1 MDTINQVNTLK
12 INHVDGKYSIDVG
25 MNFPSV
31 ESLISNAKRKGIR
44 GLKLT
49 APCESIPSETTNPY
63 GHVDQMRNA
72 SRGGLP
78 PPPPRSARPGSRVS
92 PAPAAGGGEGGED
105 VYSAMGHASGLADNS
120 SPSAPE
126 QSSGAPHD
134 AAAAENLY
142 APPEP
147 TEAHYADTE
156 DPYMTMS
163 HVLFLMGGGAG
174 ESGDAA
180 AAAESSSDP
189 TVNLGSIG
197 STEDDGAA
205 AAEGTGAV
213 LPEPS
218 PGEGG
223 GRKKKGGKR
232 RPNGTS
238 LSADG
243 GGDAARADVKGYQN
257 WPVGGLAGG
266 ENAAVAAAAAAAGG
280 GGGGEPGEPRKCEQC
295 GSMAAQGDVDESVNQ
310 WFCAQCWAD
319 FDVPDGSTGGGAEPA
334 AKGSAVSKV
343 MAERKELEEA
353 WSPGD
358 DYGVDE
364 TPTLSGDAPPPI
376 PAYPGGQSGQQQEQ
390 APPPKKDYQN
400 WSAGAAA
407 AAVDDDTGADE
418 VVAPPPALQTSA
430 PSVATG
436 NVVYNAGGDRSSV
449 SSNEVKPV
457 QGYSQVDRDAN
468 GRVGVPTSPGAP
480 APPAAAVADD
490 FYGPAEP
497 KPPPP
502 AAPLPPAAQEG
513 RGGVGGGGGGVG
525 NEDEAAAAPP
535 VTRRSSSAGGAGKRG
550 IARRQSRAMTMSR
563 TNAFKYQMSITI
575 PGKKGKKM
583 YVVASSMNGAADG
596 DTQAKLE
603 IHKDKDCKS
612 LAKATIRIKNV
623 SQVIQAEKDK
633 PSSKKPGR
641 VMIKNSRE
649 AAMYVFTA
657 TSDDDAETLMAFLKE
672 HCKEGTVRPKKA

>member
-1 MDTINQVNTLK
+1 
-12 INHVDGKYSIDVG
+12 
-25 MNFPSV
+25 
-31 ESLISNAKRKGIR
+31 
-44 GLKLT
+44 
-49 APCESIPSETTNPY
+49 
-63 GHVDQMRNA
+63 
-72 SRGGLP
+72 
-78 PPPPRSARPGSRVS
+78 
-92 PAPAAGGGEGGED
+92 
-105 VYSAMGHASGLADNS
+105 
-120 SPSAPE
+120 
-126 QSSGAPHD
+126 
-134 AAAAENLY
+134 
-142 APPEP
+142 
-147 TEAHYADTE
+147 
-156 DPYMTMS
+156 
-163 HVLFLMGGGAG
+163 
-174 ESGDAA
+174 
-180 AAAESSSDP
+180 
-189 TVNLGSIG
+189 
-197 STEDDGAA
+197 
-205 AAEGTGAV
+205 
-213 LPEPS
+213 
-218 PGEGG
+218 
-223 GRKKKGGKR
+223 
-232 RPNGTS
+232 
-238 LSADG
+238 
-243 GGDAARADVKGYQN
+243 
-257 WPVGGLAGG
+257 
-266 ENAAVAAAAAAAGG
+266 
-280 GGGGEPGEPRKCEQC
+280 
-295 GSMAAQGDVDESVNQ
+295 MAAQGDVDESVNQ

-513 RGGVGGGGGGVG
+513 RGGVGGGGGGRRERG
-525 NEDEAAAAPP
+525 RSGRCAACN
-535 VTRRSSSAGGAGKRG
+535 SAELKRG
-550 IARRQSRAMTMSR
+550 RSRKAWNRQEAISSNDNVPHECLQVSNVDYNTRQEGQKDVRRGQQHERCSRWR
-563 TNAFKYQMSITI
+563 H
-575 PGKKGKKM
+575 PG
-583 YVVASSMNGAADG
+583 
-596 DTQAKLE
+596 
-603 IHKDKDCKS
+603 
-612 LAKATIRIKNV
+612 
-623 SQVIQAEKDK
+623 
-633 PSSKKPGR
+633 
-641 VMIKNSRE
+641 
-649 AAMYVFTA
+649 
-657 TSDDDAETLMAFLKE
+657 
-672 HCKEGTVRPKKA
+672 